1 MDLRYVGKVIG
12 GLSGVSIRVYLGEQ
26 LVIIHSV
33 VILPRDSP

>member
-12 GLSGVSIRVYLGEQ
+12 GRSGVSIRVYQGEQ
-26 LVIIHSV
+26 LVIIQSV

>member
-12 GLSGVSIRVYLGEQ
+12 GLSGVSIRVYQGEQ